1 MQAFAHAHAGHA
13 DWRSALDL
21 VLAQLDSQQLGT
33 PTLGWCYLTDHH
45 ALAAEALLAAL
56 QERFPGTAWV
66 GAVGVGICAGDVE
79 YFDEPA
85 LAVMLATLP
94 REQFRVFSGRQP
106 LAATGAGDFAAH
118 TALVHAD
125 PATPDLA
132 ELIGELSERV
142 DSGYLFGGLA
152 SARNR
157 TLLIAANALTD
168 GGPASDGVFEGGLS
182 GVAFGA
188 RIGLVSRVTQ
198 GCQPVGVARF
208 ITEAERNVVY
218 ALDGEPALDCLLRDL
233 GVDESAPREA
243 LPRLRSTLVG
253 LSDGWHA
260 GTEVIAPRVRTRT
273 DASVDGQSAA
283 SPARTGEAARALLA
297 ATATPPGRATSAA
310 ASQSAEFSTAPRRG
324 AFGTETRVRHLI
336 GLDPQR
342 RGFAIGDIAEPG
354 QQLAFCR
361 RDVEAARRDLV
372 RVAAEIRSALEPDD
386 LSLAGTPSAG
396 SGPVAAGSE
405 GRRIVGA
412 HYVSCTGRGGPH
424 FGAPSAELQL
434 LQHALTGAAKQPV
447 PLVGFFAAGE
457 IGHRQLYGY
466 TGVLTVFTAP
476 VR

>member
-1 MQAFAHAHAGHA
+1 MQSFAHAHASHA
-13 DWRSALDL
+13 DWRSALAL
-21 VLAQLDSQQLGT
+21 VLAQLDAQQLGT
-33 PTLGWCYLTDHH
+33 PTLGWCYLTDHY
-45 ALAAEALLAAL
+45 ALAAEELLAAL
-56 QERFPGTAWV
+56 RERFPGTAWI

-79 YFDEPA
+79 YFDQPA
-85 LAVMLATLP
+85 LAVMLAELP
-94 REQFRVFSGRQP
+94 RDQFRVFSGRQP
-106 LAATGAGDFAAH
+106 LAAIGSGGFEAH

-157 TLLIAANALTD
+157 TLLIAANAGDGSSGAD
-168 GGPASDGVFEGGLS
+168 GGNGVFEGGLS
-182 GVAFGA
+182 GVALGA
-188 RIGLVSRVTQ
+188 GVGLVSRVTQ
-198 GCQPVGVARF
+198 GCQPVGTARV

-218 ALDGEPALDCLLRDL
+218 ALDGEPALDCLLLDL

-253 LSDGWHA
+253 LSDRPSGGA
-260 GTEVIAPRVRTRT
+260 AAVSPTT
-273 DASVDGQSAA
+273 SAA
-283 SPARTGEAARALLA
+283 SDRSGDDRADKGDAADDSAA
-297 ATATPPGRATSAA
+297 QEPPATAAA
-310 ASQSAEFSTAPRRG
+310 AGPAAPPPPSQNPEFSTPPRRG

-342 RGFAIGDIAEPG
+342 RGFAIGDIAQPG

-372 RVAAEIRSALEPDD
+372 RVAAEIRSTLEPDD
-386 LSLAGTPSAG
+386 LPLAAAA
-396 SGPVAAGSE
+396 AAGSE
-405 GRRIVGA
+405 GLRIVGA

-434 LQHALTGAAKQPV
+434 LQHALTGAAKAPV

-457 IGHRQLYGY
+457 IGHRELYGY

-476 VR
+476 V